1 MELITGLT
9 LFLGLA
15 GLASSLAGALFIVSP
30 ETLSQLSQKVTRSIV
45 TLDSFMLKHNAIA
58 GIFMLMGGLVM
69 IYSFTILIGAAPA
82 PF

>member
-58 GIFMLMGGLVM
+58 GIFMLVGGLVM